1 MTDSRSQPTTVD
13 VELLQQKLEFAEF
26 EWNRATEGM
35 KERDAT
41 IAALNAELVSCRA
54 CRAKVD
60 CLSRDGTE
68 LAENEQLARGTA
80 ELAIKH
86 RDLAEGQLASA
97 RKALEDLDKLLDFSD
112 DSVGAIW
119 HFDSTDAIQNAFNQA
134 HAALK
139 DIAK

>member
-1 MTDSRSQPTTVD
+1 MSEDKGDLVGR
-13 VELLQQKLEFAEF
+13 LEDPG
-26 EWNRATEGM
+26 RAFTW
-35 KERDAT
+35 RDRLK
-41 IAALNAELVSCRA
+41 AADEVKSLRAELVSCRA

-60 CLSRDGTE
+60 CLSRDGTAP
-68 LAENEQLARGTA
+68 AENEQLARGTA

-86 RDLAEGQLASA
+86 RDLAEGQLAIA